1 MTTAAKTNLHDLR
14 ERDRAH
20 DEMMAIIAKRGG
32 KTLAEMRG
40 LSMADKDAF
49 IVKYQDA
56 K

>member
-1 MTTAAKTNLHDLR
+1 MTTTAKTKMHDVR
-14 ERDRAH
+14 ERDLEH

-40 LSMADKDAF
+40 LSMPDKDAF
-49 IVKYQDA
+49 IVKHQDA